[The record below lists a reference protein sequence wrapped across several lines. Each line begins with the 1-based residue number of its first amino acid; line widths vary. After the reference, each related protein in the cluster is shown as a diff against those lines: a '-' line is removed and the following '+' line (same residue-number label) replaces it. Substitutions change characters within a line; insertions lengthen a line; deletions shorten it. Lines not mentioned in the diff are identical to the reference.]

1 MLVLARVVAT
11 VILLNDFGL
20 LVKELG
26 LLVLTF
32 SLLLLHELA
41 TAQVPPPDTLHLPCG
56 ALLVIVFPLRLKH
69 LPGLLNDLGSRI
81 LLVSKLLSLIKT
93 SVILIDEGRV
103 ASLPLFEKQSHLFII

>member
-41 TAQVPPPDTLHLPCG
+41 TAQVSPPDTLYLPCG
-56 ALLVIVFPLRLKH
+56 ALLVIVFPLGLKH
-69 LPGLLNDLGSRI
+69 LPGLLNDLSSGV
-81 LLVSKLLSLIKT
+81 LLVSELFSLI
-93 SVILIDEGRV
+93 
-103 ASLPLFEKQSHLFII
+103 